1 MARYAPKF
9 ATTDEV
15 SAASGIS
22 RVSLWR
28 WVRLGL
34 LPEPTRISDGRA
46 SGVRSRWPG
55 WAVERAA
62 WIRARRDEKLTL
74 DEVAELIR
82 QGEAPGDETTG
93 AS

>member
-1 MARYAPKF
+1 MARPRPKF
-9 ATTDEV
+9 ATTEEV
-15 SAASGIS
+15 SAAAGIS

-34 LPEPTRISDGRA
+34 LPEPTRISGGRA
-46 SGVRSRWPG
+46 SGVRGRWPA

-82 QGEAPGDETTG
+82 AGEAPGPREHG
-93 AS
+93 E